1 MPFSLTNAPA
11 TFCGLMNDVLYDF
24 LDKFVI
30 VYLDDIIVY
39 SKSLKDHIDQ
49 RVVFRKVKE
58 YELYIKQE
66 KCELCREQITFL
78 GHVLNNGWIQMDC
91 RKVEAILDWLAP

>member
-49 RVVFRKVKE
+49 RVVFCKLRE
-58 YELYIKQE
+58 CELHVKQE
-66 KCELCREQITFL
+66 KCEFCREQIIFL
-78 GHVLNNGWIQMDC
+78 GHVLNNGRIQMDH
-91 RKVEAILDWLAP
+91 RKVEAILD

>member
-1 MPFSLTNAPA
+1 
-11 TFCGLMNDVLYDF
+11 MNDVLYDF

-49 RVVFRKVKE
+49 KVVFRKLRE
-58 YELYIKQE
+58 YKLYVKQE
-66 KCELCREQITFL
+66 KC
-78 GHVLNNGWIQMDC
+78 
-91 RKVEAILDWLAP
+91 